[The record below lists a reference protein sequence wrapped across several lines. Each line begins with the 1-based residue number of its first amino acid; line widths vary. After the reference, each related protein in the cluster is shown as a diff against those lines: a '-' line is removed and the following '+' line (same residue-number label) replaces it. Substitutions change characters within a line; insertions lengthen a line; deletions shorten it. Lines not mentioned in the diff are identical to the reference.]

1 MGLLLTMFFA
11 EHIYLAVK
19 FAVHTALSKLD
30 SPGLQKEKADRYII
44 KKQYLED
51 ISGQEEAH
59 AMASGGITQG
69 SPINKTMLEDAA
81 RDSTLHGHGTPEE
94 RFWLRQQG
102 KAETITVGKNYISK
116 AASSDK
122 NETKKEL

>member
-1 MGLLLTMFFA
+1 MRILTEIQA
-11 EHIYLAVK
+11 NR
-19 FAVHTALSKLD
+19 
-30 SPGLQKEKADRYII
+30 PR
-44 KKQYLED
+44 QYLED

-59 AMASGGITQG
+59 AMVSGGITQG

-116 AASSDK
+116 VCFDHWD
-122 NETKKEL
+122 